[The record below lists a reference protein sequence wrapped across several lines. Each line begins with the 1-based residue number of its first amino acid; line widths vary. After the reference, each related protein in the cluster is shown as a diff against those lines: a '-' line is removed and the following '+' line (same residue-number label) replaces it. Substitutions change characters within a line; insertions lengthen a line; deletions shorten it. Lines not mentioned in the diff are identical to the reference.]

1 MELCDD
7 FTSNEII
14 VMEGK
19 YLQGCAGHKWK
30 QTPQVLAVC
39 FRDARIL
46 SSAGSM
52 EHGALGPFQEASWLA
67 QGNLLPHSDGWRNDK
82 FESTL
87 FKGTLMIFKRVYSKL
102 PKGVLASFVDTNKV
116 HTTHTHKILPS
127 LKLTVRTWKWMVGRC
142 SRFLL
147 GWKAHFQ
154 GLLVS
159 AGVYIIPIKIYV
171 YIYSY
176 FDYWSVCK
184 PTVITKLSHTNL
196 VFCWPLGRSLFWK
209 SMPWWSTSID
219 WSRFYH
225 TRCGI

>member
-171 YIYSY
+171 YIY
-176 FDYWSVCK
+176 
-184 PTVITKLSHTNL
+184 I
-196 VFCWPLGRSLFWK
+196 
-209 SMPWWSTSID
+209 
-219 WSRFYH
+219 
-225 TRCGI
+225 